1 MAVDDSRS
9 GCYSGFMATTKKR
22 ATTAKTASRANGR
35 TAPKNGARP
44 YVGLSDAARKAQQKR
59 LKKLREE
66 LKAEGFDG
74 SEYVAEI
81 RRRAATWPE

>member
-1 MAVDDSRS
+1 
-9 GCYSGFMATTKKR
+9 MATTKKR
-22 ATTAKTASRANGR
+22 TSTAKRTIVAKPASRATGR
-35 TAPKNGARP
+35 SASNNGARP

-59 LKKLREE
+59 LKKLGEE

-74 SEYVAEI
+74 SEYLPEI

>member
-1 MAVDDSRS
+1 LLPTFCLLHFPSRP
-9 GCYSGFMATTKKR
+9 AE
-22 ATTAKTASRANGR
+22 
-35 TAPKNGARP
+35 
-44 YVGLSDAARKAQQKR
+44 R
-59 LKKLREE
+59 LKKLGEE